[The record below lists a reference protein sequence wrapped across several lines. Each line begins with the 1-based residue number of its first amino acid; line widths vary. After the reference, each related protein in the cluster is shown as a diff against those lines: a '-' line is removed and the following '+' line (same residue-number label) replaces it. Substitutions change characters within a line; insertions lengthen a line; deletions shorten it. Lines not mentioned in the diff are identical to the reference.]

1 MIGLSDVT
9 WGVPGF
15 TGRLLGMIAR
25 AITIAA
31 LLSVLLAAIAHA
43 ESPAGWR
50 EQSERTRAAVYHMEN
65 SVNLTP
71 TDTAGKRR
79 AYEAYMATF
88 SPTVI
93 VHGLVPSGDVDYAGL
108 RQFYAA
114 LFGTFRGS
122 VLVSDEMIVAG
133 NMAAQRYH
141 SLGRMTGQFDGVQ
154 LDDRLVALR
163 GQTFF
168 KLDEAG
174 RIAER
179 WSNHD
184 HGYRMALTRGAQGRL
199 EGERLARFLNGPGLT
214 EAEVYERLKAYAD
227 AFNAIETPEQRLGN
241 LIALFAPDVRVHGIA
256 PQTVGL
262 VELQAYYQTL
272 WGAMPDLILRHEAM
286 LSTWSMGASRWRATG
301 SARAPYGGHPG
312 DWQPIQMT
320 GEMILRFSGD
330 GQVAEVWIH
339 DHPVTPLEPL
349 KTR

>member
-1 MIGLSDVT
+1 MPDRSQFARAALAAFLLSL
-9 WGVPGF
+9 PGIA
-15 TGRLLGMIAR
+15 LGDSSLPAIAR
-25 AITIAA
+25 PA
-31 LLSVLLAAIAHA
+31 
-43 ESPAGWR
+43 SPAAWR

-71 TDTAGKRR
+71 TDTAGKRK

-88 SPTVI
+88 SPDVI

-108 RQFYAA
+108 RRFYAA

-184 HGYRMALTRGAQGRL
+184 HGYRMALTRGPQGRP
-199 EGERLARFLNGPGLT
+199 EGERLARFLTGP
-214 EAEVYERLKAYAD
+214 V
-227 AFNAIETPEQRLGN
+227 
-241 LIALFAPDVRVHGIA
+241 
-256 PQTVGL
+256 
-262 VELQAYYQTL
+262 
-272 WGAMPDLILRHEAM
+272 
-286 LSTWSMGASRWRATG
+286 
-301 SARAPYGGHPG
+301 
-312 DWQPIQMT
+312 
-320 GEMILRFSGD
+320 
-330 GQVAEVWIH
+330 
-339 DHPVTPLEPL
+339 
-349 KTR
+349 